1 MDLISIL
8 FSTAAFF
15 FAASITAHLYLA
27 WADSRFAQR
36 QVIKRRLLNISAGGM
51 HGQAKFSL
59 YKERTL
65 RDVGQIARIIYR
77 FPRISSLDRLLV
89 RSNTSLNA
97 GTFILLS
104 LSLGTIGALLGVKFL
119 PQPIIGGV
127 CGFLLAFIPYLMLK
141 RAERKSEA
149 TFYEQLPE
157 ALDLLARA
165 VRTGHALTSAMEIV
179 AAEMPD
185 PIKSEFSSAVDEVK
199 FGISLEDALNNMCSR
214 MPLTDLRYFSITV
227 IIHRET
233 GGNIAQIFDNLA
245 KLIRERL
252 QFKRQIKALTA
263 EGRLSAIILLMMPI
277 GMFGYIYVVN
287 FKYISVLLTDPM
299 GQLLLICAVVAQIV
313 GFFVMKKM
321 IDVQM

>member
-1 MDLISIL
+1 MDILTIL
-8 FSTAAFF
+8 FSIAAFL
-15 FAASITAHLYLA
+15 FAASVTAHIYLA

-36 QVIKRRLLNISAGGM
+36 QVIKRRLLNISAGQM
-51 HGQAKFSL
+51 HGQEKFSL

-65 RDVGQIARIIYR
+65 RDVGPMARMIYR
-77 FPRISSLDRLLV
+77 IPRSSSLDRLLV

-104 LSLGTIGALLGVKFL
+104 LSLGGIGALLGMKFL
-119 PQPIIGGV
+119 PQPVVGGLF
-127 CGFLLAFIPYLMLK
+127 GFFLAFFPYLMLK

-149 TFYEQLPE
+149 AFYEQLPE

-185 PIKSEFSSAVDEVK
+185 PIKSEFSSTVDEVK
-199 FGISLEDALNNMCSR
+199 FGISLEDALNNMCGR

-227 IIHRET
+227 VIHRET

-277 GMFGYIYVVN
+277 LMFAYIYVVN
-287 FKYISVLLTDPM
+287 FKYMSVLLTDPF
-299 GQLLLICAVVAQIV
+299 GQMLLIGAVIAQIL
-313 GFFVMKKM
+313 GFFVMRRLV
-321 IDVQM
+321 DVQM

>member
-1 MDLISIL
+1 MDLLNVFFSI
-8 FSTAAFF
+8 AAFF
-15 FAASITAHLYLA
+15 FTASIIAHLYLA

-51 HGQAKFSL
+51 HGQEKFSL

-65 RDVGQIARIIYR
+65 RDVGSIARFIYR
-77 FPRISSLDRLLV
+77 IPRISSLDRLLV

-104 LSLGTIGALLGVKFL
+104 LSLGGIGSLLGLKFM
-119 PQPIIGGV
+119 PQPVLGAAF
-127 CGFLLAFIPYLMLK
+127 GFLFAFIPYLLLK
-141 RAERKSEA
+141 KAERKSVA

-179 AAEMPD
+179 ANEMPD
-185 PIKSEFSSAVDEVK
+185 PIKSEFSSAVDEIK
-199 FGISLEDALNNMCSR
+199 FGISVEDALNNMCSR
-214 MPLTDLRYFSITV
+214 MPLTDLRYFAITV
-227 IIHRET
+227 VIHKET

-245 KLIRERL
+245 QLIRERL
-252 QFKRQIKALTA
+252 QFTRQIKALTA
-263 EGRLSAIILLMMPI
+263 EGRLSAVILLMLPI
-277 GMFGYIYVVN
+277 AMFGYLYVVN
-287 FKYISVLLTDPM
+287 YKYVSLLWTDPFGKM
-299 GQLLLICAVVAQIV
+299 LMIFAGIAQLA
-313 GFFVMKKM
+313 GFFVMRRM